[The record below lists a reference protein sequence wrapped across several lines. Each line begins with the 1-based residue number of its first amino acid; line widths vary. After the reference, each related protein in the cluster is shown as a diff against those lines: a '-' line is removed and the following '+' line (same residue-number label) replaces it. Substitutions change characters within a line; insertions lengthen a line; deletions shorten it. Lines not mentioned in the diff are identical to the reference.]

1 MQQKQNV
8 LLLGMDKSFYKSVLA
23 IALPVSMQGLISAGV
38 NMMDTAMLGLLGETA
53 LSASSLANQF
63 IGIFQILCTGIGMGS
78 AVMTARFWGAKDVA
92 AAKKV
97 VTIMY
102 RLALGLVAVFTGI
115 TLAAPGG
122 IMRLYTADE
131 AVIGAGMQY
140 FMWSLPAYLL
150 SAFSLATTAALRTI
164 GQVRIPLYSSILSFF
179 ANVFFN
185 WMFIFGKLGAPRM
198 GVAGAAL
205 GTTLSR
211 VAEFGI
217 ICGYFLFKEKSF
229 GYRLSDLKIPCK
241 DYLKD
246 YLHICLPVL
255 ISDAMLALGNNLIS
269 MIMGRIGTEFV
280 SANAITSVTVHLAT
294 VFVMGVSNASGV
306 ITGNTLG
313 AGDRERAQRGGTA
326 FFVIGAA
333 IGLVGGVFV
342 VIMGGYSLSLY
353 NIGDTT
359 VDIARQLMLAVAIT
373 TVFQSANSIL
383 TKGVL
388 RAGGD
393 TRFLMVIDALLFW
406 VLALPLGYFAGL
418 VWKLSPFLIH
428 ICLRSDHI
436 VKAIVCVFRLKSG
449 KWIKRLSTAERSM

>member
-1 MQQKQNV
+1 
-8 LLLGMDKSFYKSVLA
+8 
-23 IALPVSMQGLISAGV
+23 
-38 NMMDTAMLGLLGETA
+38 
-53 LSASSLANQF
+53 
-63 IGIFQILCTGIGMGS
+63 
-78 AVMTARFWGAKDVA
+78 
-92 AAKKV
+92 
-97 VTIMY
+97 
-102 RLALGLVAVFTGI
+102 
-115 TLAAPGG
+115 
-122 IMRLYTADE
+122 
-131 AVIGAGMQY
+131 
-140 FMWSLPAYLL
+140 
-150 SAFSLATTAALRTI
+150 
-164 GQVRIPLYSSILSFF
+164 
-179 ANVFFN
+179 
-185 WMFIFGKLGAPRM
+185 
-198 GVAGAAL
+198 
-205 GTTLSR
+205 
-211 VAEFGI
+211 
-217 ICGYFLFKEKSF
+217 
-229 GYRLSDLKIPCK
+229 
-241 DYLKD
+241 
-246 YLHICLPVL
+246 
-255 ISDAMLALGNNLIS
+255 
-269 MIMGRIGTEFV
+269 
-280 SANAITSVTVHLAT
+280 
-294 VFVMGVSNASGV
+294 MGVSNASGV

-313 AGDRERAQRGGTA
+313 AGDRERAQRGGIA

-393 TRFLMVIDALLFW
+393 TRFLMVIDTLLFW